1 VYHPSS
7 GALSGE
13 APAQPPTCAYGT
25 LTSRFP
31 VTNRPH
37 SWAIHARRAGA
48 VEFEELALG
57 APRAAA
63 GQLWVG
69 PARHEIAR
77 ELPLP
82 DTRASW
88 MFRCRVLSGML
99 TGDRRA
105 FDPRKWT
112 SAGET
117 GADILVRNHAQ
128 NCLKVEPRPVRVM
141 RSRGWC
147 FQRDSRLMKGAS
159 RASPW
164 PLWRSHRRH
173 LSCAWV
179 KRGGNRKCPG
189 GTTAASDLECLAT
202 ATVPHQTSRPGASE
216 GSCE

>member
-1 VYHPSS
+1 MRTEPDGAHTDTERRSKALFRPLNHSYGWASQ
-7 GALSGE
+7 ALSSKGAHE
-13 APAQPPTCAYGT
+13 EG
-25 LTSRFP
+25 
-31 VTNRPH
+31 
-37 SWAIHARRAGA
+37 IARS
-48 VEFEELALG
+48 

-63 GQLWVG
+63 GPLRWLLPRRQ
-69 PARHEIAR
+69 IAR

-88 MFRCRVLSGML
+88 MFWCRVLSGML
-99 TGDRRA
+99 MGDRRA

-112 SAGET
+112 SAAET
-117 GADILVRNHAQ
+117 GADILVRGHAQ
-128 NCLKVEPRPVRVM
+128 NCLKLEPRSVRVM

-189 GTTAASDLECLAT
+189 GTTQANDLECLAT
-202 ATVPHQTSRPGASE
+202 ATVPHQISRPGASE